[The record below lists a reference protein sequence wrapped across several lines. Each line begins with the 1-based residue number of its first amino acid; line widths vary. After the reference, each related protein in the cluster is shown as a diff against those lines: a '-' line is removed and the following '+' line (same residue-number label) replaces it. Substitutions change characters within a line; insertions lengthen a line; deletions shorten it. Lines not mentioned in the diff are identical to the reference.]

1 MCVMLKQSGIIRMS
15 DFQHERDLALK
26 IMNYYS
32 SIMANYASNL
42 ETSADYCP
50 EFTVVNTHYH
60 LHCTNEMLT
69 PFCFSF
75 LLILQAVSEPSLNLK
90 NYCQFT

>member
-42 ETSADYCP
+42 ETSSDYCP
-50 EFTVVNTHYH
+50 EFPVVHTHYH
-60 LHCTNEMLT
+60 YTNEMLT
-69 PFCFSF
+69 LFCFSF

>member
-1 MCVMLKQSGIIRMS
+1 MS

-50 EFTVVNTHYH
+50 EFTVVHTHYH